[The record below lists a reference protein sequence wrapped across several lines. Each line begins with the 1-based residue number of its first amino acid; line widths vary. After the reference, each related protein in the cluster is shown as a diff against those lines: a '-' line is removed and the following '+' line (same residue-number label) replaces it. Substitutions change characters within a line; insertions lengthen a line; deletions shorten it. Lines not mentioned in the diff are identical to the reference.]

1 MQIEAD
7 ENKLREQGYIN
18 AKEYSNIPVSYRF
31 VSKLHGVCPN
41 TIINYANAG
50 YIKQDVNGMIS
61 LAEALTINIEEIRY
75 KYLRER

>member
-1 MQIEAD
+1 MQVKVD
-7 ENKLREQGYIN
+7 EKRLRKQGYIN

-50 YIKQDVNGMIS
+50 YIKQDANGMIS
-61 LAEALTINIEEIRY
+61 LAEALTINIEEIRQ